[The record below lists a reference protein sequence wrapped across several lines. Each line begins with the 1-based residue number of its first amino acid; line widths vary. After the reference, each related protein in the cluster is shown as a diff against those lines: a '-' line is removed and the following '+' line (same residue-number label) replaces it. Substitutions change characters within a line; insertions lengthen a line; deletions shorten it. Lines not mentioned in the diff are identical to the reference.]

1 MFFTMSLVGSLMI
14 FVLLLAL
21 SPVKDFVPV
30 IIGRIASVLNTKTT
44 NVSMGT
50 SQMLNIISFIWFV
63 FFTILEAIKKLTH
76 IDVAKI
82 LTYVL
87 IVSIVGGS
95 VYLYFKAETEVPV
108 IILIF
113 YPLVGTLM
121 YFYFSKLIDKVQS
134 KFE

>member
-1 MFFTMSLVGSLMI
+1 MFFTMSLVGSLMV
-14 FVLLLAL
+14 FVLLLAF
-21 SPVKDFVPV
+21 SPFKDFVP
-30 IIGRIASVLNTKTT
+30 IIISKIASILSIEDT

-50 SQMLNIISFIWFV
+50 SQALNIISFIWFV

-87 IVSIVGGS
+87 IVSVVGGS
-95 VYLYFKAETEVPV
+95 TYLYFKAETEVPV